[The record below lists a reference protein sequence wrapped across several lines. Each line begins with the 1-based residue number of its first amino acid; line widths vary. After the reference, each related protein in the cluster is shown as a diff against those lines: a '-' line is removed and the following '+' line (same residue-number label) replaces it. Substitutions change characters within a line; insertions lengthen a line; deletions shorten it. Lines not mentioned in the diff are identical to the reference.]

1 MDIDPSVAF
10 DFSEEIQETSSFKSF
25 VKNDFNSDIY
35 DGINSDNLAAFNEY
49 LESNDISGFEPV
61 LGGELREK
69 AIWVDEAACIGCQY
83 CVHVANNTFF
93 VDEDPGIFM
102 TSVDFFFATK
112 SETVPIELRVTSVV
126 NGYPSRN
133 MVKNGNVILNPDQVN
148 ISSDGTVPTT
158 FTFRSPI
165 YLPAGEYAYIIIT
178 STREYNQ
185 WICQVGEADIRT
197 ANNTELGKVIVT
209 KQPSLGSLFK
219 GQTAGTWT
227 PSQLEDMKLTS
238 RKAKFVTDPGT
249 VRFYNPQLSSF
260 DSGNQLPENPI
271 ETFSR
276 RVTVGLS
283 SAIGSGIID
292 LGTKIL
298 QDSNADASGIVIS
311 KLGHLGQAANTLSI
325 TNGGAGYEDA
335 TYNPVTFTSLTGSGS
350 GAVGVV
356 TVSSGVITGVT
367 VKGDSTGTGYQTGD
381 TLTAALGTKGLGQN
395 LLITVGVTTGI
406 NSLLLGNSKGTFDT
420 SNPIQYFDA
429 SLGYGVTVT
438 NIIPS
443 TVTTNTDQ
451 FDGQHFKV
459 SHPNHGMHADN
470 NTVSIQGITGD
481 SVPTKTTVA
490 YGVSDTSVVS
500 VASSLGFNFFEDE
513 QVTSSN
519 PGFALIGDEVI
530 QYTSV
535 GVNQLSGTITR
546 AIDNTF
552 ARTYPVGTP
561 VQKYELSGISLRSIN
576 TQHSLINVNTTIED
590 KVTLDQYHVKITGS
604 KLFSKDK
611 PGGGTR
617 GRGTR
622 NIVFDT
628 AIPSVSH
635 STPKDTD
642 IDARLR
648 TTSATSVDGS
658 EASFADKGYQSISMI
673 NETKFSELM
682 MVASKDNES
691 AQLAS
696 LPGEKSMTLD
706 LQLSTTNENVSPVV
720 DGFKSS
726 VLVSSSRI
734 NKPISNYATSSR
746 ANSIDDPHE
755 TLYLTK
761 VIRLENPA
769 TSLKV
774 IFAAFRPPSA
784 DIRVLYRLF
793 RADADSIDKVFEL
806 MPGFENL
813 DAAGFVISDK
823 NNNGKSDRNVPPSIE
838 NQFLDYEF
846 TNDNLPSFTGFQVKV
861 VLTTTNQAQV
871 PELLDFRALALA

>member
-1 MDIDPSVAF
+1 M
-10 DFSEEIQETSSFKSF
+10 
-25 VKNDFNSDIY
+25 
-35 DGINSDNLAAFNEY
+35 
-49 LESNDISGFEPV
+49 
-61 LGGELREK
+61 
-69 AIWVDEAACIGCQY
+69 
-83 CVHVANNTFF
+83 
-93 VDEDPGIFM
+93 
-102 TSVDFFFATK
+102 
-112 SETVPIELRVTSVV
+112 
-126 NGYPSRN
+126 
-133 MVKNGNVILNPDQVN
+133 
-148 ISSDGTVPTT
+148 
-158 FTFRSPI
+158 
-165 YLPAGEYAYIIIT
+165 
-178 STREYNQ
+178 
-185 WICQVGEADIRT
+185 
-197 ANNTELGKVIVT
+197 
-209 KQPSLGSLFK
+209 
-219 GQTAGTWT
+219 
-227 PSQLEDMKLTS
+227 
-238 RKAKFVTDPGT
+238 
-249 VRFYNPQLSSF
+249 
-260 DSGNQLPENPI
+260 
-271 ETFSR
+271 
-276 RVTVGLS
+276 
-283 SAIGSGIID
+283 
-292 LGTKIL
+292 
-298 QDSNADASGIVIS
+298 
-311 KLGHLGQAANTLSI
+311 
-325 TNGGAGYEDA
+325 
-335 TYNPVTFTSLTGSGS
+335 
-350 GAVGVV
+350 
-356 TVSSGVITGVT
+356 
-367 VKGDSTGTGYQTGD
+367 
-381 TLTAALGTKGLGQN
+381 
-395 LLITVGVTTGI
+395 
-406 NSLLLGNSKGTFDT
+406 
-420 SNPIQYFDA
+420 
-429 SLGYGVTVT
+429 
-438 NIIPS
+438 
-443 TVTTNTDQ
+443 
-451 FDGQHFKV
+451 
-459 SHPNHGMHADN
+459 
-470 NTVSIQGITGD
+470 
-481 SVPTKTTVA
+481 
-490 YGVSDTSVVS
+490 
-500 VASSLGFNFFEDE
+500 
-513 QVTSSN
+513 
-519 PGFALIGDEVI
+519 IGDEVI